1 MPCRRSSPFAALL
14 RAPRMGSSFAP
25 CVDIGRTHD
34 GPVRSRTYAARL
46 PRPDAPV
53 LVTISASTAPTPR
66 TAFSTSASFKPPSAS
81 KHGWA
86 APSANELGMTC
97 TPNLPSTICNESW
110 DFTPPSRRGDAD
122 TRRAS
127 KRFEVR
133 RVQRPGAAE
142 PCSGESIANSKDEPV
157 FTIPALSSSSADT
170 TYPVP
175 STRTLLGSKP

>member
-1 MPCRRSSPFAALL
+1 MSPSIAFCSPAASAAHGFRFRAVRPHRPNARWSRQIKDLRGEAATAGCSSS
-14 RAPRMGSSFAP
+14 G
-25 CVDIGRTHD
+25 
-34 GPVRSRTYAARL
+34 
-46 PRPDAPV
+46 
-53 LVTISASTAPTPR
+53 TISASAVPTPR
-66 TAFSTSASFKPPSAS
+66 TAFSTSASFQAVLE
-81 KHGWA
+81 HGWA

-127 KRFEVR
+127 KRFDVR

-142 PCSGESIANSKDEPV
+142 PSSGESIANSKDEPV
-157 FTIPALSSSSADT
+157 FSIPALSSSSGDT

-175 STRTLLGSKP
+175 STRSLLGSKR

>member
-1 MPCRRSSPFAALL
+1 MPCRRPSPFAALL
-14 RAPRMGSSFAP
+14 RAPRMGSGFAP
-25 CVDIGRTHD
+25 CVHIGRTHD

-46 PRPDAPV
+46 PRPDAPI
-53 LVTISASTAPTPR
+53 LVTISASAAPTPR
-66 TAFSTSASFKPPSAS
+66 TAFSTSASFQAVLE
-81 KHGWA
+81 HGWA

-127 KRFEVR
+127 KRFDVR

-142 PCSGESIANSKDEPV
+142 PSSGESIANSKDEPV
-157 FTIPALSSSSADT
+157 FSIPALSSSSGDT

-175 STRTLLGSKP
+175 STRSLLGSKR